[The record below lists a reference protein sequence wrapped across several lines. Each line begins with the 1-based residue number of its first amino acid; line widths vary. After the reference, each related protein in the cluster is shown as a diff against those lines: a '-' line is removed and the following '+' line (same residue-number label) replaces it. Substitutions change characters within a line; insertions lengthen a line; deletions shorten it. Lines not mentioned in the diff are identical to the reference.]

1 MSELVAIT
9 TESRIRTAYR
19 CERPNAYL
27 GAPMLWVDLQRDLNF
42 GLQGAAGA
50 AFLSLPT
57 LGPGS
62 WVSGREEMTELE
74 VRKWDTDLLP
84 GAVGQRKA
92 FVKPVSL
99 Y

>member
-1 MSELVAIT
+1 M
-9 TESRIRTAYR
+9 IRTGYR
-19 CERPNAYL
+19 CEQPNAYL
-27 GAPMLWVDLQRDLNF
+27 GAPLHWVVLQKDLDF

-50 AFLSLPT
+50 VSPSLPM

-62 WVSGREEMTELE
+62 LDSRREEMTELE

-84 GAVGQRKA
+84 GAVGQKQA
-92 FVKPVSL
+92 FVKPASL